1 MALIQMDGEEFGS
14 AVSSG
19 QLVMAYFWTDWH
31 DTCEEMTPI
40 MEELAQRY
48 DGQALVVAINAD
60 REGFLA
66 LELDVYSIPTVIVY
80 QDGREVDRLAG
91 IGPLDLYE
99 QLLDVRLH
107 PEDLNPF
114 ELITSMGYT
123 L

>member
-1 MALIQMDGEEFGS
+1 
-14 AVSSG
+14 
-19 QLVMAYFWTDWH
+19 
-31 DTCEEMTPI
+31 